1 MKQEPFRTHNY
12 AAQVC
17 IDSYDNRVLCGR
29 LQSAA
34 WDGDENFSSLMD
46 FFCKME
52 QLLDQML
59 PTQAFTTRRTFC
71 AVPPTIFPSRAHPAA
86 SRRLPCA
93 FCSARTP
100 AGKARSCGAMA
111 VRRSA
116 SAVRLS
122 LCC

>member
-34 WDGDENFSSLMD
+34 WDGDENFSSLMG

-71 AVPPTIFPSRAHPAA
+71 AVPPTAHPAA

-100 AGKARSCGAMA
+100 AGKARFCGARA